1 MANAYGNDSRA
12 RRIRSIAMRYARNIK
27 NTDSYKKAF
36 QQGVYNGGKSLT
48 DAEFDN
54 IYNRMNNRQY
64 ARSTYMAN
72 SNS

>member
-1 MANAYGNDSRA
+1 MANTVGNTKRA
-12 RRIRSIAMRYARNIK
+12 SRIRSIAMRYARNIK

-36 QQGVYNGGKSLT
+36 QQGAYNGGKRLT
-48 DAEFDN
+48 DAEFDS
-54 IYNRMNNRQY
+54 IYDRMNNRQY